1 VSAAGAARPGE
12 SLRREARTLDTRA
25 HRALLDLYALDS
37 RLHAARTQLAS
48 LEARAAAL
56 RREQAALR
64 QQVAATRHTLATSQ
78 RELAQNLSLLYKQGD
93 VDELAVMLGAQSL
106 DEALTRIDD
115 LNRVAAASDQV
126 VEVTT
131 QARTQLAELTE
142 TLAARRASL
151 ETDVAAAHRTAAE
164 LASARSERVAFI
176 GRLRNAEQLKLTQ
189 VRALEA
195 TAQRVVDK
203 SSALQP
209 AAPQQ
214 DAPASTASGTT
225 LTVSATGYSLPGHT
239 ATGMPTG
246 WGVVAVDPAV
256 IPLGT
261 RLTVPGYGEAVAA
274 DTGGSVR
281 GATIDIWF
289 PTLAQARAWGR
300 RTITITL
307 H

>member
-37 RLHAARTQLAS
+37 RLHSAHAQLAS
-48 LEARAAAL
+48 LEARAAEL
-56 RREQAALR
+56 RREQVELT
-64 QQVAATRHTLATSQ
+64 QQVAATRRTLAASQ

-93 VDELAVMLGAQSL
+93 VNELAVMLGAQSL

-115 LNRVAAASDQV
+115 LNRVADESEQV

-131 QARTQLAELTE
+131 RARTQLSELSE
-142 TLAARRASL
+142 TLAARGASL
-151 ETDVAAAHRTAAE
+151 EADVAAARRSAAE
-164 LASARSERVAFI
+164 LESARSERVAFI
-176 GRLRNAEQLKLTQ
+176 GRLRNAEQLKLAQ

-195 TAQRVVDK
+195 TAERVVDK
-203 SSALQP
+203 SSALQ
-209 AAPQQ
+209 AAAAQQ
-214 DAPASTASGTT
+214 DAPSAASGTT

-246 WGVVAVDPAV
+246 WGVVAVDPTV

-274 DTGGSVR
+274 DTGGAVR
-281 GATIDIWF
+281 GAAIDIWF
-289 PTLAQARAWGR
+289 PTLAQARGWGR